1 MATIKT
7 TYVGGLRTEA
17 IHIKS
22 GAKIIT
28 DAPLDNHGKG
38 ESFSP
43 TDLVCAGLGS
53 CMLTIIGIS
62 SNTHGFNIEGTE
74 MEITKT
80 MSADPRRIAEIRI
93 EFNFPMDYTDKQK
106 KIIEGSAHACP
117 VGHSLHPETIQVIT
131 FNYKNND

>member
-17 IHIKS
+17 IHIQS
-22 GAKIIT
+22 GAKILT

-38 ESFSP
+38 EAFSP
-43 TDLVCAGLGS
+43 TDLVCSALGS

-62 SNTHGFNIEGTE
+62 SETHNFDIDGTE

-80 MSADPRRIAEIRI
+80 MGTDPRRIAEIRI

-106 KIIEGSAHACP
+106 RIIEASAHACP
-117 VGHSLHPETIQVIT
+117 VGHSLHPETKQTIT

>member
-17 IHIKS
+17 VHVQS

-28 DAPLDNHGKG
+28 DAPLDNHGQG
-38 ESFSP
+38 EAFSP

-53 CMLTIIGIS
+53 CMLTIIAIS
-62 SNTHGFNIEGTE
+62 SNTHDFNIEGTE
-74 MEITKT
+74 MEITKI
-80 MSADPRRIAEIRI
+80 MGANPRRIAEIVI

-117 VGHSLHPETIQVIT
+117 VGHSLHSETIQTIK
-131 FNYKNND
+131 FNYKK